1 MKRSREGHY
10 EGFHKHG
17 LQNKIRYTWYVGFIA
32 LSLSMLLLMAA
43 NLCMGSVKI
52 PISHVYQ
59 ILCSRG
65 LEAAEE
71 GQAVEGAVQVSQAAF
86 AIVRQIRL
94 PRTLAAALLGG
105 ALALSG
111 YLLQTFF
118 QNPIAGPFVLG
129 ISSGAKL
136 AVALALVGILQ
147 MGWRSSSFLLIAAA
161 FAGAIFS
168 MGFVLLFSR
177 RVYQSAMLIVSG
189 VMVGYICSAVTDF
202 VVTFADDSNI
212 VNLHNWSQGSFS
224 GITWDNVRVIF
235 VLVFLTYMCITFL
248 SKPIAACQLG
258 EAYAASIGVNMRLF
272 RVALVFLSSL
282 LAAAVTAFAGPISFV
297 GIAVPQLV
305 RGMFRTARP
314 LILIPACFLGGAVFC
329 LFSDLIARTVFAPV
343 ELSISSV
350 TALFGAPVVI
360 WVMIRRRKMG

>member
-1 MKRSREGHY
+1 MRKIDRGIVTVHRVN
-10 EGFHKHG
+10 GF
-17 LQNKIRYTWYVGFIA
+17 LF
-32 LSLSMLLLMAA
+32 LLFMIFVLLTA

-52 PISHVYQ
+52 PMTQVWQ
-59 ILCSRG
+59 ILQTFGRG
-65 LEAAEE
+65 TSALSQGNDSFSEA
-71 GQAVEGAVQVSQAAF
+71 F
-86 AIVRQIRL
+86 YAIIWQIRL

-136 AVALALVGILQ
+136 AVALTLVGILQ
-147 MGWRSSSFLLIAAA
+147 MGLKSSSFLLIVAA
-161 FAGAIFS
+161 FAGALFA

-177 RVYQSAMLIVSG
+177 RIYQSAMLIVSG
-189 VMVGYICSAVTDF
+189 VMVGYICSAITDF

-224 GITWDNVRVIF
+224 GITWENVKVISGL
-235 VLVFLTYMCITFL
+235 VLAVYVCVTLL
-248 SKPIAACQLG
+248 AKPIAACQLG
-258 EAYAASIGVNMRLF
+258 EAYAASVGVNMRLF
-272 RVALVFLSSL
+272 RVALVFLASL
-282 LAAAVTAFAGPISFV
+282 LAAAVTAYAGPISFV
-297 GIAVPQLV
+297 GIAVPQLI
-305 RGMFRTARP
+305 RSAFRTSKP
-314 LILIPACFLGGAVFC
+314 LVMIPACFLGGAVFC
-329 LFSDLIARTVFAPV
+329 LLSDLIARTVFAPV

-360 WVMIRRRKMG
+360 WVMMRRRKTR